1 MQAINEYHQAHGL
14 VPLIVCCRITDYRSQ
29 AHLLTLSRAVT
40 IQQLTTEQINEY
52 FARIGERIAS
62 LRLAFQHD
70 PILQELATTP
80 LMLTILIMVYQDA
93 TPEEIT
99 GGVSVEVRQQQIFAT
114 YTQRMLRRRAARS
127 HYESQQTIRW
137 LSYLAQQMKQQSQT
151 VFYIERMQPTWLM
164 QQWQRRL
171 YYGLMAGPICG
182 LFVGIQTL
190 RPILSFPLTVLITA
204 LIIGLFFGWLSEPQ
218 AEK

>member
-40 IQQLTTEQINEY
+40 IQPLTTEQINEY

-80 LMLTILIMVYQDA
+80 LMLTILIMFFQNA
-93 TPEEIT
+93 LPEEFN
-99 GGVSVEVRQQQIFAT
+99 GGVSLEFGHQQFFARNT
-114 YTQRMLRRRAARS
+114 KGWLRRR
-127 HYESQQTIRW
+127 
-137 LSYLAQQMKQQSQT
+137 
-151 VFYIERMQPTWLM
+151 
-164 QQWQRRL
+164 
-171 YYGLMAGPICG
+171 
-182 LFVGIQTL
+182 
-190 RPILSFPLTVLITA
+190 
-204 LIIGLFFGWLSEPQ
+204 
-218 AEK
+218 